1 MENKGWSKWI
11 NHHCFN
17 GVPVFMHERR
27 PFGFGDEQKTLNHP
41 GYRIRT
47 YRSHDIQQVEKAM
60 YEPWKA
66 LLAVVI
72 KHRL

>member
-1 MENKGWSKWI
+1 
-11 NHHCFN
+11 
-17 GVPVFMHERR
+17 MHERR